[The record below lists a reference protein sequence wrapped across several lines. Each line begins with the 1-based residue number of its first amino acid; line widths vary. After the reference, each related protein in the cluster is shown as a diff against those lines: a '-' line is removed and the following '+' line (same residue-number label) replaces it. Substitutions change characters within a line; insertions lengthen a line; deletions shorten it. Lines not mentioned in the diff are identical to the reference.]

1 MTNGF
6 ICDSCQSAMLSQ
18 IGGPQTAAGYIPPPA
33 TSRVSPWTVVISTVV
48 ITLGLATFLLW
59 SKIQSAF
66 DTQPAAVGSALPTA
80 DDAALPAA
88 LPGPDAGTRP
98 KGPQSTT
105 QTSNTVSNAAPQ
117 VSPQS
122 AKEPSVITVPAPR
135 SAESVSLEL
144 AVAEQA
150 ESSLPEFLNDY
161 CAHRATKIGH
171 KVQVDSVTWWPG
183 GTGVIVELE
192 EGDLYRQGTAQFI
205 PKSGWRWLLS
215 PDADSNKG

>member
-1 MTNGF
+1 MASGRCIRCGNMTNGF

-135 SAESVSLEL
+135 SRGICFAGTRCCRTGR
-144 AVAEQA
+144 EQ
-150 ESSLPEFLNDY
+150 SPRVPERLL
-161 CAHRATKIGH
+161 RA
-171 KVQVDSVTWWPG
+171 P
-183 GTGVIVELE
+183 
-192 EGDLYRQGTAQFI
+192 R
-205 PKSGWRWLLS
+205 
-215 PDADSNKG
+215 NKDRPQSAG